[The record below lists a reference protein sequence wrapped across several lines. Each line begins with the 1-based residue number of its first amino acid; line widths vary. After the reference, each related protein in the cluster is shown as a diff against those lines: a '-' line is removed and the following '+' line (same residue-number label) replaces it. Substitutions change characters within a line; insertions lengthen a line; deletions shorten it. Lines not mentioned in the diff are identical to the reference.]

1 MVAEG
6 AWLEGLQRGDP
17 AAFDA
22 VYEAY
27 RARVFSFVLRLGG
40 ERALAEDVMQDTFV
54 RLAERA
60 ARLAP
65 DTDLRAWLF
74 TVARNR
80 FLDRRRRMLFRGR
93 TLSALPLAATTGPT
107 PFDRLEQSELAARV
121 QRALS
126 ALPADQRE
134 AVLLCSVE
142 GFTPAEAASIAGVSP
157 ATLRKRLSRGR
168 QALRKLIR

>member
-1 MVAEG
+1 MAAVGWGTFAVAEE
-6 AWLEGLQRGDP
+6 LLQ
-17 AAFDA
+17 AKASAEAKDA
-22 VYEAY
+22 I
-27 RARVFSFVLRLGG
+27 G
-40 ERALAEDVMQDTFV
+40 
-54 RLAERA
+54 
-60 ARLAP
+60 
-65 DTDLRAWLF
+65 
-74 TVARNR
+74 
-80 FLDRRRRMLFRGR
+80 
-93 TLSALPLAATTGPT
+93 
-107 PFDRLEQSELAARV
+107 